1 MSLYWILFMAPG
13 ASLPSVCP
21 WMQGARGPS
30 RLHGRGF
37 AVAAAQGADGIGSRG
52 APSALAAVGTRSLTG
67 GSGSGTFGCSGTPV
81 LPPAPLPLFLE
92 DETQESASME
102 K

>member
-1 MSLYWILFMAPG
+1 MAPG

-21 WMQGARGPS
+21 WMHGACGPS
-30 RLHGRGF
+30 CRLQGQGF

-81 LPPAPLPLFLE
+81 LPPAPPPLLLE
-92 DETQESASME
+92 DETQEGASME